1 MILGEQNHDSLGP
14 YLFELLDRI
23 KHRLYLQLK
32 QKVF

>member
-1 MILGEQNHDSLGP
+1 MILGEQNHVILRSL
-14 YLFELLDRI
+14 LFELLDRI